1 MAVDFVPD
9 DHINL
14 GQWDVSGDTMS
25 ISLWFKMTT
34 TPGDSRLIMKGVGT
48 AGGDH
53 YWGFAMNGG
62 NDKPTF
68 RIFASAALTSLEAS
82 SALSAGV
89 WYHIVGT
96 YDGITMRIYIDAV
109 EENTVA
115 KTGNVRT
122 GAVDIWLG
130 DQPGDPG
137 SRPTDGCLAD
147 VRVYDRVLSPEE
159 IQAIFHARG
168 IDGIVLGILGRWM
181 LNGGA
186 PGDTVPAAAGA
197 VKDLVGDRPGTQTG
211 DPAFAGD
218 TLRLRRRR

>member
-1 MAVDFVPD
+1 MSVNFTPN

-25 ISLWFKMTT
+25 ISMWFNMTT
-34 TPGDSRLIMKGVGT
+34 TPGDSRLIMKGVGIG
-48 AGGDH
+48 GGDH
-53 YWGFAMNGG
+53 YWGMTMNGG
-62 NDKPTF
+62 SDRPQF
-68 RIFASAALTSLEAS
+68 RIFASAVMTSLEAS
-82 SALSAGV
+82 TVLTPGV

-96 YDGITMRIYIDAV
+96 YDGTTMRIYVNAV

-115 KTGNVRT
+115 KIGDVRT
-122 GAVDIWLG
+122 GPVDIWLG

-137 SRPTDGCLAD
+137 SRPTDGKMAD
-147 VRVYDRVLSPEE
+147 VRVYNRVLNPEE

-168 IDGIVLGILGRWM
+168 IDGIVQGILGRWM

-186 PGDTVPAAAGA
+186 PGDTVPIAAGA
-197 VKDLVGDRPGTQTG
+197 IKDLVGVRAGTQTG
-211 DPAFAGD
+211 DPVFAGD